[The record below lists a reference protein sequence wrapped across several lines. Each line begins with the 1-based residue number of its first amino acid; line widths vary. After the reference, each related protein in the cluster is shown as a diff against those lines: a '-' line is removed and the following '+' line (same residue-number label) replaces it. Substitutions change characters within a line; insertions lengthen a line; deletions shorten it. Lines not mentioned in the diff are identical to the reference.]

1 MTLRRTVG
9 VTLAAVLLIGAA
21 AWAALAADGSEERPA
36 RVPLI
41 SGISRATRYYPTGPS
56 ADYEFDNG
64 NIGLVP
70 AMVVALPAGSA
81 YDVVITVSL
90 DHRTSRGDRAI
101 VAMLV
106 RRDEEFGPRERVAPT
121 ERPLPRSSIR
131 ATTTTS
137 FRLKDVAGGH
147 NYWISPT
154 VNISLRDGN
163 RASISTRNVL
173 VVVDAVP
180 SA

>member
-64 NIGLVP
+64 NIGVVP
-70 AMVVALPAGSA
+70 AMVVALPAGSF
-81 YDVVITVSL
+81 DVVITVSL

-101 VAMLV
+101 VAMSV

-121 ERPLPRSSIR
+121 ERPLPRSSVS

-147 NYWISPT
+147 DYWISPT

-163 RASISTRNVL
+163 RASIATRNVL